1 MTDSDRR
8 MVFLICCVCD
18 FLGSSSWNDWRGA
31 WDAAEAKGGE
41 DGDVGSGGG
50 LIYMLCVFSSRLLGG
65 GTGSDVYDWNDRVK
79 LANENRFIDLLGG
92 AVVIVIL
99 FHETTQGKQKK
110 EKERERKERR
120 DRVINK

>member
-1 MTDSDRR
+1 

-41 DGDVGSGGG
+41 EGDVGNGGG

-65 GTGSDVYDWNDRVK
+65 GTGSDDWNWNDRVK
-79 LANENRFIDLLGG
+79 LANENRLVDLFVG
-92 AVVIVIL
+92 VVMVIL
-99 FHETTQGKQKK
+99 FHETTQAKREKKK
-110 EKERERKERR
+110 EKERERKKERN
-120 DRVINK
+120 RVINK